1 MKKYIFTIIY
11 IVICLLNFSCK
22 ESSLS
27 PSLDLSPEY
36 DILLSK
42 QASQSE
48 VDAKIYNIYKT
59 YHMAILYKFTQKE
72 FEWGWASK
80 VYKSFVPI
88 DFSKE
93 EDQEA
98 LANMVKYIETYLL
111 KAYPEDFL
119 KKNLPYRIFLSKE
132 LHSGSSI
139 ETSYINSYYN
149 EQDAIMLGYMS
160 SEKKSYSESKFR
172 DNLAAEFAKIFFEN
186 LSVKPTK
193 FFAAVPKLKW
203 NLVSAPEDPVLQAA
217 QKQFPDFVDKSDFT
231 QKNMHSANVIG
242 FIRGKNNTVMR
253 PTDAQDYA
261 DFLAFITNNPG
272 SYIRQRTLYYP
283 RLALR
288 GKLFLEYILNT
299 QKEDLI
305 AIQNKAFPTD
315 KLDLTDFNHPLNK

>member
-1 MKKYIFTIIY
+1 
-11 IVICLLNFSCK
+11 
-22 ESSLS
+22 
-27 PSLDLSPEY
+27 
-36 DILLSK
+36 
-42 QASQSE
+42 
-48 VDAKIYNIYKT
+48 
-59 YHMAILYKFTQKE
+59 MAILYKFTQKE